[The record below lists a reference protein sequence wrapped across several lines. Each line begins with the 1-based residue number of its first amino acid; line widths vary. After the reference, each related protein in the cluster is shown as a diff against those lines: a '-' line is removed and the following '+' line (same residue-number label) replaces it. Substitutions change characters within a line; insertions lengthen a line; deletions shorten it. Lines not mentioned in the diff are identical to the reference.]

1 MSARRPP
8 DETRD
13 GVELSSLD
21 QPLSGEAG
29 VPKRALID
37 YLDAMADRLIGELT
51 GRPLSVVRV
60 RPGQPAFMQKNL
72 PDYAPDWIP
81 TRTVWS
87 EASHRQVRYPVV
99 DDRRTLL
106 WLGNQRAVE
115 FHVPLHQGHDP
126 QSTPPDALVLDLDPP
141 PDTAFAEVALVA
153 RAVRQALTDVGL
165 EAAVKTSGS
174 KGLHVVVPLRT
185 DGPDALTADDAAAAT
200 RALAVRAAALAPDRA
215 TTEYIVADRGGRIF
229 VDATRSRGATV
240 VAAYSPRVRP
250 GLPVSCPLSWDDLDG
265 VPGIASLTI
274 ASLTIATV
282 PERLARSDPWRTER
296 PAPQTVPAE
305 IVTEGHAIPV
315 ARVAAMHEGK
325 RRARA
330 RRQADSGG

>member
-8 DETRD
+8 DETRA
-13 GVELSSLD
+13 GVELTSLD
-21 QPLSGEAG
+21 QPLSGDTG
-29 VPKRALID
+29 VEKRVLID
-37 YLDAMADRLIGELT
+37 YLDTMADRLIGELT

-72 PDYAPDWIP
+72 PGYAPDWIP
-81 TRTVWS
+81 TLTVWS
-87 EASHRQVRYPVV
+87 EASHREVHYPVV

-115 FHVPLHQGHDP
+115 FHVPLYRGADP
-126 QSTPPDALVLDLDPP
+126 QAAPPDALILDLDPP
-141 PDTAFAEVALVA
+141 VDAAFAQVVTVA
-153 RAVRQALTDVGL
+153 RAVRRALAEVGL

-185 DGPDALTADDAAAAT
+185 DPAHAISADDAAAAT
-200 RALAVRAAALAPDRA
+200 RALAARAAALDPEHA
-215 TTEYIVADRGGRIF
+215 TTEYIVADRGGRVF

-250 GLPVSCPLSWDDLDG
+250 GLPVSCPLTWDDLDAVG
-265 VPGIASLTI
+265 RVSELTVSTVPG
-274 ASLTIATV
+274 
-282 PERLARSDPWRTER
+282 RLAGTDPWRDDR
-296 PAPQTVPAE
+296 PDPQVIPAG
-305 IVTEGHAIPV
+305 IVAEGHTIPV
-315 ARVAAMHEGK
+315 ARVAAMHEGR

-330 RRQADSGG
+330 RRAKGDG

>member
-8 DETRD
+8 DETRA

-21 QPLSGEAG
+21 QPLSGDLG
-29 VPKRALID
+29 VSKRQLID
-37 YLDAMADRLIGELT
+37 YLDTTADRLIGELT

-81 TRTVWS
+81 TITVWS

-115 FHVPLHQGHDP
+115 FHVPLYQGHDP
-126 QSTPPDALVLDLDPP
+126 QTAPPDALILDLDPP
-141 PDTAFAEVALVA
+141 PDTLFADVVAVA
-153 RAVRQALTDVGL
+153 RAARQALAEVGL
-165 EAAVKTSGS
+165 QAAVKTSGS
-174 KGLHVVVPLRT
+174 KGVHLVVPLRT
-185 DGPDALTADDAAAAT
+185 DDPHRISADDAAAAT
-200 RALAVRAAALAPDRA
+200 RALAARAAALAPDMA

-250 GLPVSCPLSWDDLDG
+250 GLPVSCPLSWDDLDEINSVG
-265 VPGIASLTI
+265 A
-274 ASLTIATV
+274 LTIATV
-282 PERLARSDPWRTER
+282 PGRLGTADPWRTGK
-296 PAPQTVPAE
+296 PAPQTIPPE
-305 IVTEGHAIPV
+305 IVAEGHTIPV

-325 RRARA
+325 RRARD
-330 RRQADSGG
+330 RRRADSGG